1 MRTAHASSEI
11 PSGHRVYAIG
21 DIHGRADLL
30 TELLATIRADA
41 DGRDAALNRLIYL
54 GDYVDRGPDSAGVI
68 DLVLDGVPSG
78 FSVVTLTGNHEE
90 MMRRFVDGEI
100 SLGHTWMLNGG
111 DATLASY
118 GIDPPGWLDGAD
130 AYRRASTELAASLP
144 RRHLDFLRQLALSH
158 EFGDYFFVHAGVRPG
173 VPLARQLQEDLL
185 WIRDEFLDSEEDFGK
200 RIVHGHSIAAKP
212 MVERNR
218 IGIDTGAYASG
229 TLTALVLEGNK
240 WRLLQ
245 T

>member
-1 MRTAHASSEI
+1 MRTAHAASTI

-30 TELLATIRADA
+30 TELLAVIRADV
-41 DGRDAALNRLIYL
+41 DGRHAALNRLVYL

-78 FSVVTLTGNHEE
+78 FSVVTLMGNHEE
-90 MMRRFVDGEI
+90 MMQRFIGGEI
-100 SLGHTWMLNGG
+100 ALGHTWMINGG

-118 GIDPPGWLDGAD
+118 GIDPPGWLDGSA
-130 AYRRASTELAASLP
+130 AYRRAGTELAASLP
-144 RRHLDFLRQLALSH
+144 QRHRDFLGRLGLTH

-173 VPLARQLQEDLL
+173 VPLARQLQDDLL
-185 WIRDEFLDSEEDFGK
+185 WIRDEFLDSEDDFGK
-200 RIVHGHSIAAKP
+200 RIVHGHSIAPKP

-229 TLTALVLEGNK
+229 TLTALVLEGDEC
-240 WRLLQ
+240 RLLQ